1 MNHKNFSLEQW
12 LYYMKKEQ
20 KATSASTRVLFS
32 KLKELYRDKVTA
44 VNNSD
49 IETIEYFAIIKYIDK
64 QIKKNEE
71 KLSIIMNLEVDLPE
85 FYD

>member
-49 IETIEYFAIIKYIDK
+49 IETIEYFAIIKHIDK

-71 KLSIIMNLEVDLPE
+71 KLSILMNLEIDLPE